1 MHILNVFECQTI
13 KTSKTLKNLLR
24 TNNEVL
30 FFSSFCFNK
39 VCIGDK
45 FSKSFQSYLGEDA
58 DYNFV
63 NNMIKESKLCTDIY
77 CENEKKK
84 NL

>member
-30 FFSSFCFNK
+30 FFPVFALIKYVLEINLVNLSS
-39 VCIGDK
+39 
-45 FSKSFQSYLGEDA
+45 L
-58 DYNFV
+58 
-63 NNMIKESKLCTDIY
+63 T
-77 CENEKKK
+77 
-84 NL
+84 